1 MLTFTSHLILI
12 TKKTTIWVYHHTI
25 KKKGNQ
31 KLYLTDASFL
41 ILWSIRHKNSTL
53 KASQYFI
60 DYERQIPVEMVISIQ
75 CGWLNV
81 DFTFDTEEI
90 PTSSPC
96 DFFDVVLMSNQL
108 QLLKSLLVV
117 TLTPSFIFFWYFLF

>member
-1 MLTFTSHLILI
+1 MAFYVLI
-12 TKKTTIWVYHHTI
+12 TVKLYMYSLKFNCLLLLAIWYLLQRKQQYGFYHHTI

-108 QLLKSLLVV
+108 
-117 TLTPSFIFFWYFLF
+117 